1 MSSLKKINTQLSPQ
15 IEVQSLKDIQNVS
28 GNIYQSIHMISKRSE
43 QITQLIRTELHS
55 KLEEFATHQDNLEE
69 VFENREQIEISRFY
83 EKLPKATIVALDE
96 FLEEKLYW
104 RERETAA
111 PVSYKHLTLPTS
123 EQV

>member
-104 RERETAA
+104 RERETSVPIAEIKE
-111 PVSYKHLTLPTS
+111 VKETK
-123 EQV
+123 

>member
-28 GNIYQSIHMISKRSE
+28 GNIYQSIHMVAKRSE

-96 FLEEKLYW
+96 FLEDKLYW
-104 RERETAA
+104 RERETSA
-111 PVSYKHLTLPTS
+111 PIAEIKEVK
-123 EQV
+123 EIK

>member
-15 IEVQSLKDIQNVS
+15 IEVQSLKDIQNIS
-28 GNIYQSIHMISKRSE
+28 GNIYQSIVMVSKRSE

-111 PVSYKHLTLPTS
+111 SIAEPKEVK
-123 EQV
+123 EI

>member
-69 VFENREQIEISRFY
+69 VFENRTRSRSPGSMKNY
-83 EKLPKATIVALDE
+83 LRQQL
-96 FLEEKLYW
+96 W
-104 RERETAA
+104 
-111 PVSYKHLTLPTS
+111 H
-123 EQV
+123 

>member
-111 PVSYKHLTLPTS
+111 PIDEIKEVK
-123 EQV
+123 EVK

>member
-28 GNIYQSIHMISKRSE
+28 GNIYQSIHMVSKRSE

-96 FLEEKLYW
+96 FLEDKLYW
-104 RERETAA
+104 RERETSA
-111 PVSYKHLTLPTS
+111 PIAEIKEVK
-123 EQV
+123 EIK

>member
-1 MSSLKKINTQLSPQ
+1 MSSLKKINTQLSPN

-111 PVSYKHLTLPTS
+111 PAVPVAEIKEVKETK
-123 EQV
+123 

>member
-15 IEVQSLKDIQNVS
+15 IGVQSLKDIQNVS

-111 PVSYKHLTLPTS
+111 PIAEIKEVK
-123 EQV
+123 EVK